1 LFGCA
6 SDGYQNVFTQ
16 VAPYYNWIESIM
28 DLKHPSMRM
37 AIRKRSLNITALEQ
51 LRVLYRCDRKSLSC
65 GCGNSQVEL
74 TSSRIFGGE
83 EAMRDSWSMIVS
95 VRLNGSDQHA
105 CGGSILNDYFILTAA
120 NCVANA
126 PKTSPTGVAVRVEF
140 HRLSEEGALV
150 IIEVDQIFV
159 HPNYIGISDGY
170 QNDIAILHL
179 SEPVGLENNPFSKR
193 TCVPYLSGTM
203 NMLQYPP
210 NGAALAVIGWGMT
223 QQGMNNMS
231 DGLQQA
237 EIVVIDNND
246 PKCKASI
253 KNNETQFCAGLYN
266 GGKG

>member
-1 LFGCA
+1 
-6 SDGYQNVFTQ
+6 
-16 VAPYYNWIESIM
+16 M
-28 DLKHPSMRM
+28 DLKDPIIRM
-37 AIRKRSLNITALEQ
+37 VRRKTSLNISSLEQ

-83 EAMRDSWSMIVS
+83 EAIRDSWSMIVS
-95 VRLNGSDQHA
+95 VRINGSDQHA
-105 CGGSILNDYFILTAA
+105 CGGSILNENFILTAA
-120 NCVANA
+120 NCVVNA

-140 HRLSEEGALV
+140 HLLSEGAQV
-150 IIEVDQIFV
+150 IIEIDQIFV

-179 SEPVGLENNPFSKR
+179 SESLSLENSAFLKR

-223 QQGMNNMS
+223 QQRTNNMS
-231 DGLQQA
+231 DALQQA
-237 EIVVIDNND
+237 EVVVIDNND
-246 PKCKASI
+246 TKCKASI

-266 GGKG
+266 GGKGLYLCKHFYDST